1 MDRDIWAVM
10 NKKTEGAAKR
20 KVESVERGRG
30 IKAYYIVAKW
40 YQAVTGLS
48 ITEARSRL
56 MMPTQAR
63 KESEILGKLEIWKKE
78 LRELENMEGSIS
90 GMEGSMNDK
99 VKTTAVKRILVGTC
113 KDYMSQRE
121 EDYQL
126 DHDEGEMP
134 FERFMTL
141 VTRYMT
147 KKAFEGEMD
156 MGKGIHRVDGEG
168 ETEGDFWQDWEWV
181 GQYGSIDA
189 VGGCGKSKGKGG
201 ACYNCGKTGHRTA
214 QCWKGKGG

>member
-1 MDRDIWAVM
+1 MREM
-10 NKKTEGAAKR
+10 
-20 KVESVERGRG
+20 ES
-30 IKAYYIVAKW
+30 
-40 YQAVTGLS
+40 
-48 ITEARSRL
+48 
-56 MMPTQAR
+56 
-63 KESEILGKLEIWKKE
+63 
-78 LRELENMEGSIS
+78 MEGSIS
-90 GMEGSMNDK
+90 GMEGSLNDK
-99 VKTTAVKRILVGTC
+99 VKTTAVKRILVGSC

-156 MGKGIHRVDGEG
+156 MGKGIHRVDEG
-168 ETEGDFWQDWEWV
+168 ETEGDYWQDWEYV

-189 VGGCGKSKGKGG
+189 VGGYGKSKGKGG
-201 ACYNCGKTGHRTA
+201 ACYNCGKQGT
-214 QCWKGKGG
+214 